1 MGRSLL
7 VLNWRISSRTLQM
20 KLQRTTWILVAL
32 ASILGGFVYFYE
44 IQGASKREMAEV
56 QKKALFDFQEDDIQ
70 HLRIERAGQTLVFE
84 RAEDD
89 TSPWRMKQPENE
101 LASEPSIEFLLNL
114 LMEKERDRAF
124 SVSPEQLKSY
134 GLEPP
139 LATIAIEQQGKEGVR
154 KLVLGK
160 PNFDEKLLY
169 AQIDP
174 PKELPEKVEL
184 VLVPIDFKYAVERK
198 LEEWKQEKEEK
209 TEEGKTEEKE

>member
-1 MGRSLL
+1 LGRSLL